1 MKSDH
6 PSDLTALV
14 EAFERLSSVDDPV
27 EFHIQFERE
36 QKASGLRVST
46 FKAAFR
52 AWQAQQDKRGTA
64 S

>member
-6 PSDLTALV
+6 PSDLTTLV

-52 AWQAQQDKRGTA
+52 AWQAQQDKGGTA

>member
-1 MKSDH
+1 MTSDR

-52 AWQAQQDKRGTA
+52 AWQAQQNKEGTA